1 MNKNDVAKLINGIGA
16 IAEVSGLF
24 LNELMKN
31 GFTREEAMV
40 LVGEMIKVTFSSA
53 GGNNDR

>member
-1 MNKNDVAKLINGIGA
+1 MNKDDVTKLINGIGA

-24 LNELMKN
+24 FNELMEN
-31 GFTREEAMV
+31 GFTREESMV
-40 LVGEMIKVTFSSA
+40 LVGEMIKVTFSSV

>member
-1 MNKNDVAKLINGIGA
+1 MNKNDVTKLINGIGA

-31 GFTREEAMV
+31 GFTREESMV
-40 LVGEMIKVTFSSA
+40 LVVEMIRVTFSSTC
-53 GGNNDR
+53 GNNDR

>member
-1 MNKNDVAKLINGIGA
+1 MNKDDVTKLINGIGA

-24 LNELMKN
+24 FNELMKN
-31 GFTREEAMV
+31 GFTREESMV
-40 LVGEMIKVTFSSA
+40 LVGEMIKVTFSSV

>member
-1 MNKNDVAKLINGIGA
+1 MNKNDITKLINGIGA

-31 GFTREEAMV
+31 GFTREESMM

>member
-24 LNELMKN
+24 LKELMKN
-31 GFTREEAMV
+31 GFTREESMV

>member
-24 LNELMKN
+24 LNELIKN

>member
-1 MNKNDVAKLINGIGA
+1 MNKDEVTKLINGIGA

-31 GFTREEAMV
+31 GFTREESMI
-40 LVGEMIKVTFSSA
+40 LVGELIKVSFNSA